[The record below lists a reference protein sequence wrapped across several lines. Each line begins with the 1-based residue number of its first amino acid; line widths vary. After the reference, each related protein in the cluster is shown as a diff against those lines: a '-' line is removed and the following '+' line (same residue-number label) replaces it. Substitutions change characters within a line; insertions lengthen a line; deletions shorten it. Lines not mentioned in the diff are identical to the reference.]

1 MLVLSRKKNE
11 SIVINDDTTIT
22 VVEIRGDKVRLG
34 VEAPKDPTSGR
45 REGREASH
53 RGSEET
59 IPTNTTI
66 MIPESGM
73 KAIAWIRSKIGS
85 LPQDNGPLIA
95 AIVEAVAAKGL
106 TAEDLESFKQR
117 I

>member
-1 MLVLSRKKNE
+1 
-11 SIVINDDTTIT
+11 
-22 VVEIRGDKVRLG
+22 
-34 VEAPKDPTSGR
+34 
-45 REGREASH
+45 
-53 RGSEET
+53 
-59 IPTNTTI
+59 